1 MHEQPT
7 MIRLNAAPLVARFA
21 AATSIELKPAE
32 GEGKRP
38 TFSMVAYTGAPVVVG
53 GFYAPVVLDL
63 SGMRVASQE
72 IPILYHHDMERVV
85 GQSDSV
91 KIDASGVTLTG
102 VVTGDND
109 HGKEVV
115 NQSKNGFKWRA
126 SVGAQVLRREFV
138 EGGKKVTV
146 NGRELTGPLI
156 VSRETE
162 LLEVSFVSIGA
173 DNATSAAVAASRS
186 LGTPLGDHPMGFDE
200 WLKAKGFDPAALSDT
215 QSASLRLAYD
225 AEQKATA
232 ATTTTTTTRT
242 ATAAAT
248 TPPADAFEQ
257 MVAANRANMERQT
270 RINDIAARWIAE
282 RPGQI
287 DEIERIAK
295 AALASATTDPDQ
307 FELALLRDLRPNA
320 GMTIMSRSG
329 NGEPMGPRILEAAIC
344 RAGNLATLEKDFDE
358 RTLEAAH
365 KHYPHGIGLCEVMLV
380 VARQNGYTG
389 LSASDLRNLMRHAF
403 APNVRANAG
412 FSTLDISGILS
423 SAANKFVRPA
433 FEAVESTWRQV
444 TGVRN
449 LRDFK
454 THTTYSLTGDM
465 MYEKVGAGG
474 EIKHGTLGD
483 ESYTLRAD
491 TYGKML
497 AITRKDLINDDLGA
511 LTAVPRR
518 LGRGAA
524 LKINDV
530 FWTEFLADVATFYTT
545 GRGNYFEGAA
555 TNLQSSSL
563 KTAVE
568 KFRRQTDPDGK
579 PLGIQPAI
587 LVVPPELEITADEL
601 MTSTMVNTG
610 GSSTTDKVPNRNVWS
625 GKFRIAMSTYL
636 SNSSYTGY
644 STTAW
649 YLLADPND
657 LPVIEI
663 GFLNGRDMPVIDSA
677 DADFNTLGI
686 QFRGYHDFGVAKQ
699 EYRAGVR
706 SKGTS

>member
-1 MHEQPT
+1 MSHEPVT
-7 MIRLNAAPLVARFA
+7 IRLASPLVARFA
-21 AATSIELKPAE
+21 AETTVELKASE
-32 GEGKRP
+32 GEAKRP
-38 TFSMVAYTGAPVVVG
+38 SFSMTAYTGAPVVVA

-63 SGMRVASQE
+63 SGLRVASQE
-72 IPILYHHDMERVV
+72 IPILFGHDMARIV
-85 GQSDSV
+85 GQSDTV
-91 KIDASGVTLTG
+91 KIDGTGVRLTG
-102 VVTGDND
+102 IVTGDNAD
-109 HGKEVV
+109 AAEVTS
-115 NQSKNGFKWRA
+115 QARNGFKWRA
-126 SVGAQVLRREFV
+126 SVGASVLRREFV
-138 EGGKKVTV
+138 EAGKKVTV
-146 NGRELTGPLI
+146 NGRELSGPII

-162 LLEVSFVSIGA
+162 LLEVSFVAIGA

-186 LGTPLGDHPMGFDE
+186 LGNPSGDRDMGFDD

-215 QSASLRLAYD
+215 QMASLRLAYD
-225 AEQKATA
+225 ADQKTTA
-232 ATTTTTTTRT
+232 GSKT
-242 ATAAAT
+242 TAAASQ
-248 TPPADAFEQ
+248 TPPADAFER
-257 MVAANRANMERQT
+257 MVAENRANLERQS
-270 RINDIAARWIAE
+270 RINDIAARWIAD

-287 DEIERIAK
+287 DDIERIAK
-295 AALASATTDPDQ
+295 AALASPKTEPDQ
-307 FELALLRDLRPNA
+307 FELALLRDLRPTG
-320 GMTIMSRSG
+320 GMVIASH
-329 NGEPMGPRILEAAIC
+329 NGRNEAMGPKILEAAIC
-344 RAGNLATLEKDFDE
+344 RAGNLATLEDDFDE

-389 LSASDLRNLMRHAF
+389 LSASDLRGLMRHAF

-433 FEAVESTWRQV
+433 FEAVEATWR
-444 TGVRN
+444 TISGVRN

-530 FWTEFLADVATFYTT
+530 FWTEFLADVSTFYTS

-610 GSSTTDKVPNRNVWS
+610 GAATTEKVPNRNVWT

-649 YLLADPND
+649 FLLADPND

-706 SKGTS
+706 SKGAA

>member
-1 MHEQPT
+1 MSHEPVT
-7 MIRLNAAPLVARFA
+7 IRLASPLVARFA
-21 AATSIELKPAE
+21 AETTVELKAAE
-32 GEGKRP
+32 GEVKRP
-38 TFSMVAYTGAPVVVG
+38 SFSMVAYTGAPVVVG

-72 IPILYHHDMERVV
+72 IPILFAHDMERIV

-91 KIDASGVTLTG
+91 KIDGTGVRLTG
-102 VVTGDND
+102 VVTGDNAD
-109 HGKEVV
+109 AAEVTS
-115 NQSKNGFKWRA
+115 QARNGFKWRA
-126 SVGAQVLRREFV
+126 SVGASVLRREFV
-138 EGGKKVTV
+138 EAGKKVTV
-146 NGRELTGPLI
+146 NGRELSGPII

-162 LLEVSFVSIGA
+162 LLEVSFVAIGA

-186 LGTPLGDHPMGFDE
+186 LGNPSGDNPMGFDE

-215 QSASLRLAYD
+215 QTASLRLAYD
-225 AEQKATA
+225 AEHKT
-232 ATTTTTTTRT
+232 T
-242 ATAAAT
+242 ATAASTAT
-248 TPPADAFEQ
+248 TATTAAPSTPPVDAFSQ
-257 MVAANRANMERQT
+257 MMADTRANLERQS
-270 RINDIAARWIAE
+270 RINDIAARWIAD

-287 DEIERIAK
+287 DEIERITK
-295 AALASATTDPDQ
+295 AALASPKTDADQ
-307 FELALLRDLRPNA
+307 FELALMRDLRANA
-320 GMTIMSRSG
+320 GMVISSRSG
-329 NGEPMGPRILEAAIC
+329 GADRLGPKILEAAVC
-344 RAGNLATLEKDFDE
+344 MSGRLPDLESHFDE
-358 RTLEAAH
+358 RTLQLAH
-365 KHYPHGIGLCEVMLV
+365 DQYPHGIGLCEVMLV

-389 LSASDLRNLMRHAF
+389 LSASDLRSLLRYAF
-403 APNVRANAG
+403 APNLRANAG
-412 FSTLDISGILS
+412 FSTLDIAGILS
-423 SAANKFVRPA
+423 SSANKFIRPA
-433 FEAVESTWRQV
+433 FEAVESAWKMIA
-444 TGVRN
+444 GVRN

-454 THTTYSLTGDM
+454 THTTYSLTGDL

-474 EIKHGTLGD
+474 EIPHGTLGD

-511 LTAVPRR
+511 LTRVPTR

-579 PLGIQPAI
+579 PLGVSPRF

-601 MTSTMVNTG
+601 MTSTFVNTG
-610 GSSTTDKVPNRNVWS
+610 GAATTEKVPNRNVWS
-625 GKFRIAMSTYL
+625 GKFDVVMSTYL

-649 YLLADPND
+649 YLLADPRD

-677 DADFNTLGI
+677 DADFDTLGI
-686 QFRGYHDFGVAKQ
+686 QMRGYHDFGVAKQ